1 MEEGQCGDG
10 LLFSVTAHSCQP
22 LEEIL
27 KTQPNCGGANA
38 NLITDAKYSKLKLL
52 IATLSTADSGLQGEL
67 SKYSLDSKT
76 SAQLS
81 VFQHSS
87 VFKDSAMSSDISS
100 EKLFVLKQMAS
111 SYYSFTQS
119 HSENKFS
126 HETNSKFEDVRSKL
140 IDVLYEIDLL
150 NGSVSSQQ
158 KTNRQKLLMFK
169 KQFESVEQNVQN
181 KIEHNAGG
189 YFQSDLSSSLE
200 KVTQIKHLIHESLYG
215 LQYQKTRQEQQKFIS
230 NLVKIKTEL
239 EVLKET
245 TNDSTINSSV
255 SGLSLQLVS
264 ILQANGWKTET
275 AFQDTCDEALINVI
289 VPGDCS
295 AFFHC
300 TGLQSP
306 KVKKQCAPG
315 TLFNPVTL
323 ICDWPLNVYKVRP
336 ECNQESLASKQPVAT
351 AGTTSIPDRFN
362 RENNSVVAEAT
373 TISSISGGLLFTIP
387 QSHEYKEKH
396 ITEEIDL
403 NLIHPNEKENL
414 VMLTQPTV
422 SSTVTE
428 SSYGFNSQ
436 DDIIIV
442 QSAKS
447 SPPLAC
453 EETR

>member
-1 MEEGQCGDG
+1 MD
-10 LLFSVTAHSCQP
+10 AI
-22 LEEIL
+22 LE
-27 KTQPNCGGANA
+27 TQPNCKVANA
-38 NLITDAKYSKLKLL
+38 NLITDARYSKLKLL
-52 IATLSTADSGLQGEL
+52 IATLSTADLSLQGEL
-67 SKYSLDSKT
+67 SKYALDSKT
-76 SAQLS
+76 SAQFS

-87 VFKDSAMSSDISS
+87 VLKDFATSSDISS
-100 EKLFVLKQMAS
+100 EKLAVIKQMAS
-111 SYYSFTQS
+111 SYFSFTQS
-119 HSENKFS
+119 HSENQFS
-126 HETNSKFEDVRSKL
+126 HETNSKFEDVRFKL
-140 IDVLYEIDLL
+140 INVLYEIDLL
-150 NGSVSSQQ
+150 NGAVSSQQ
-158 KTNRQKLLMFK
+158 KTNRQQLIMFK
-169 KQFESVEQNVQN
+169 KQFEGIEENIQN
-181 KIEHNAGG
+181 KIEHNTGG
-189 YFQSDLSSSLE
+189 YFQSDLSSSLA
-200 KVTQIKHLIHESLYG
+200 KVTQIKHLINEGLYG
-215 LQYQKTRQEQQKFIS
+215 SQYQRTSQEQQKFIS

-245 TNDSTINSSV
+245 TNDLTINNSF
-255 SGLSLQLVS
+255 SGLSMQLVS
-264 ILQANGWKTET
+264 ILQANGWKSEI
-275 AFQDTCDEALINVI
+275 ALQDSCDEALINVI

-306 KVKKQCAPG
+306 KVKKHCAPG

-336 ECNQESLASKQPVAT
+336 ECNPGSPASKQPVIST
-351 AGTTSIPDRFN
+351 STTSTPDRFN
-362 RENNSVVAEAT
+362 RENNSAVAEAT

-387 QSHEYKEKH
+387 QSQDFNGKQ

-403 NLIHPNEKENL
+403 DLIHSNEKEHL

-422 SSTVTE
+422 SSTVTD
-428 SSYGFNSQ
+428 SSYGFNGE